1 MLRFFAF
8 SKTSNA
14 RCEVAR
20 LKIHRESVT
29 FSNWFLSCCWLL
41 PVMGRS
47 QFSFLHPLIN
57 LSFRKKIPKNKGN
70 TLVCRQT
77 SHSHA
82 SVHAPCSDP
91 HPPNLGGVGKV

>member
-57 LSFRKKIPKNKGN
+57 LSFRKKYRKTRETPLFAGKPLILMQACMH
-70 TLVCRQT
+70 LVQT
-77 SHSHA
+77 
-82 SVHAPCSDP
+82 PTP
-91 HPPNLGGVGKV
+91 LT